1 MHFTSFP
8 EKPQLHF
15 YLQTSIYHLQTPLEN
30 YLTSSTPENSYL
42 AATCLMMRFCV
53 KATDQLPRSF
63 ILFDLLAERSF
74 REGGGGEHWEGGGL
88 HLSFSFSLPPLLFIS
103 LDNWAEEI
111 FSSWRVSH
119 DFEGFELAFPRLSP
133 PLVMVQIP
141 LTFAEEPTLLFSM
154 LR

>member
-15 YLQTSIYHLQTPLEN
+15 YLQTSIYHLQTPLKN
-30 YLTSSTPENSYL
+30 YLTSATPENSYL

-74 REGGGGEHWEGGGL
+74 RGGWNSEKVGASTFHFHSAYLLCSLSLLTIELRKFFLPGEFPTTSKVSNL
-88 HLSFSFSLPPLLFIS
+88 ASPVCPPPL
-103 LDNWAEEI
+103 
-111 FSSWRVSH
+111 
-119 DFEGFELAFPRLSP
+119 
-133 PLVMVQIP
+133 LVMVQIP

-154 LR
+154 LQ